1 MRRKRLEIADLFHLC
16 VYLGVPS
23 PSSTRTHTH
32 RHQRVSLRPSLCSRQ
47 HRLSQ
52 DNGTSHTLS
61 KERGAWSCHVE
72 AAMWKL
78 PFSTTKAVLLFLS
91 HWTRSE
97 AAGRLRCIC
106 LVQTSPSAVPGCRQM
121 HTMCSGPEK
130 RHLVSRKHCQ
140 LAGH

>member
-1 MRRKRLEIADLFHLC
+1 MRQKRLGIADLVHLC
-16 VYLGVPS
+16 VYLGIPS

-72 AAMWKL
+72 AA
-78 PFSTTKAVLLFLS
+78 FSTTKAVLPFLS
-91 HWTRSE
+91 RWTRSE

-106 LVQTSPSAVPGCRQM
+106 LVQTSPPAVPGCGQM
-121 HTMCSGPEK
+121 NAMCSGPEK
-130 RHLVSRKHCQ
+130 RHLVRRKH
-140 LAGH
+140 